1 MGIFT
6 SGFISFL
13 FILTLAWMFSMHLK
27 ERPFLELCVVLYVF
41 LRGWTDWQHCSVCL
55 HHTSFLSTFSTH
67 YWGKSAEISVTS
79 MYLFLLNSMKLYCTF
94 FEVLLLDVH
103 IYYYIC
109 LMNWSYCYCE
119 MFHLY
124 LWHYCLCCSLILLLL

>member
-67 YWGKSAEISVTS
+67 YWGKSAEISVTVS
-79 MYLFLLNSMKLYCTF
+79 VSVPSQFYEVILHVLWSSAVRCTYLLLYLLN
-94 FEVLLLDVH
+94 E
-103 IYYYIC
+103 
-109 LMNWSYCYCE
+109 
-119 MFHLY
+119 
-124 LWHYCLCCSLILLLL
+124 LILLLLWNVPSLSLTLLSLL